1 MLQEMALLYHSF
13 TIESSRVQPVI
24 CMSNKHDIWSTDDKE
39 IFVLLRTELVPAK
52 ISQFEERKN
61 GNSVYTD
68 TGIVPRVSGAQ
79 LVTPTR
85 TPCAYG
91 LFGCHGH
98 GKPLNQNPSVI
109 D

>member
-39 IFVLLRTELVPAK
+39 IFVLLRTELVPA
-52 ISQFEERKN
+52 QFEERKN

-68 TGIVPRVSGAQ
+68 MSQRCPIGNPDQDPMRV
-79 LVTPTR
+79 R
-85 TPCAYG
+85 TFR
-91 LFGCHGH
+91 L
-98 GKPLNQNPSVI
+98 SRSR
-109 D
+109 